1 MVIAQLDELTQTP
14 LDELRAEL
22 AGAEAD
28 LRGAERAIADAAAAQ
43 DIEAI
48 KVAVVYSRAL
58 EATVKRLESRIESA
72 EYESRAAQRI
82 AVTEAAINALSQFAN
97 SNEAVVAAFNLG
109 VTRFDI
115 IKRLDEA
122 PETDPAFRVNYY
134 SPGRP
139 KRRKLR

>member
-134 SPGRP
+134 SPSRP